1 MFILSL
7 YDDSRKDPNMFV
19 GSYGLYVCV
28 CMYVYMHRYRTTDKS
43 HGDTD
48 KSGGEGCWMDGWIYQ
63 TISCNVILLDTDIHM
78 DVYMRIFLVRPQNTH
93 KL

>member
-1 MFILSL
+1 MV
-7 YDDSRKDPNMFV
+7 YMCV
-19 GSYGLYVCV
+19 YV

-48 KSGGEGCWMDGWIYQ
+48 KSGGEGWLDGWIYQ

-78 DVYMRIFLVRPQNTH
+78 DVYMRIFLVRPQHTH
-93 KL
+93 TNFRSRIE